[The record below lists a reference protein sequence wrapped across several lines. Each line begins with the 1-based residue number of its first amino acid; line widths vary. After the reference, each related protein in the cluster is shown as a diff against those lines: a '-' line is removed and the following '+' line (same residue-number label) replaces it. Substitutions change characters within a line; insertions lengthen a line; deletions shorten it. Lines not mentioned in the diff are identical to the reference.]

1 MIFLNLQKFKIRL
14 NLFLL
19 DGFLAS
25 FHFLRLFI
33 LSLFLR
39 LIIFTYINFLDFRI
53 LNWLVK
59 CLCYPDESYLSCILK
74 ESQNSDQMPS
84 TQGYLRNWSIKL
96 LAVLANMCSSSLQTS
111 VQPMEWCT
119 VIVTCRYWKSSRNDI
134 RYYALIQSRWQAG
147 RHPR

>member
-1 MIFLNLQKFKIRL
+1 MIFLILQKFKIQL

-19 DGFLAS
+19 AGILAS

-74 ESQNSDQMPS
+74 GTRNLDQMPS
-84 TQGYLRNWSIKL
+84 TQGYRRNWSIKL
-96 LAVLANMCSSSLQTS
+96 LAVSANVCLIIANKCSAKG
-111 VQPMEWCT
+111 T
-119 VIVTCRYWKSSRNDI
+119 VYCHCDPQVLEEFQKWHN
-134 RYYALIQSRWQAG
+134 ALCINIEQVAG
-147 RHPR
+147 RHPK

>member
-1 MIFLNLQKFKIRL
+1 MIFLNLQKFKIQL

-19 DGFLAS
+19 DGILAS

-59 CLCYPDESYLSCILK
+59 CLCNPDESYLSCILK
-74 ESQNSDQMPS
+74 GNQNSDQMPS
-84 TQGYLRNWSIKL
+84 TQGYRRNWSIKL
-96 LAVLANMCSSSLQTS
+96 LAVSTNMCSSSSQTS
-111 VQPMEWCT
+111 VQPKEWCI
-119 VIVTCRYWKSSRNDI
+119 VIVTCISWKSSRNDI
-134 RYYALIQSRWQAG
+134 RYCALI
-147 RHPR
+147 

>member
-1 MIFLNLQKFKIRL
+1 MIFLILQKFKIQL

-19 DGFLAS
+19 DGILAS

-74 ESQNSDQMPS
+74 GTRNLDQMPS
-84 TQGYLRNWSIKL
+84 TRGYRRNWSIKL
-96 LAVLANMCSSSLQTS
+96 LAVPANMCSSSLQTS
-111 VQPMEWCT
+111 VQPKERCI
-119 VIVTCRYWKSSRNDI
+119 VIVTHKCWKGSRNDI
-134 RYYALIQSRWQAG
+134 TYYALI
-147 RHPR
+147 